1 MMNNP
6 KIGLVTVLYNSP
18 NVLPDFFSS
27 LALQDYKNY
36 CLYIVDNSSSPESKE
51 LALKLGNNYGMS
63 IYFIDNQG
71 INVGVAAG
79 NNQGA
84 WEAYNQGCDYIVF
97 LNNDLLFSDSEIL
110 MKLVTT
116 AEGNKLDMIGPT
128 ILNYPEKKIW
138 YCGGHFDEFK
148 ALGPHENIDQ
158 EFICSDFPEIHQ
170 HTYAPTCFLMI
181 TRRLWDE
188 VGEMDEKYFAYYD
201 DTDFL
206 YRANK
211 AGYLVNVVTS
221 LIIYHKVGSST
232 GGDLSYFGMYHLTR
246 NRLYFI
252 RKNLRGLKWFI
263 SLSYVLSSRIFLL
276 LMSSN
281 KQKKAIWKG
290 LIDGLKM
297 K

>member
-27 LALQDYKNY
+27 LAPVITKNY

-116 AEGNKLDMIGPT
+116 AEGNKLDMIT
-128 ILNYPEKKIW
+128 QQY
-138 YCGGHFDEFK
+138 
-148 ALGPHENIDQ
+148 
-158 EFICSDFPEIHQ
+158 
-170 HTYAPTCFLMI
+170 
-181 TRRLWDE
+181 
-188 VGEMDEKYFAYYD
+188 
-201 DTDFL
+201 
-206 YRANK
+206 
-211 AGYLVNVVTS
+211 
-221 LIIYHKVGSST
+221 
-232 GGDLSYFGMYHLTR
+232 
-246 NRLYFI
+246 
-252 RKNLRGLKWFI
+252 
-263 SLSYVLSSRIFLL
+263 
-276 LMSSN
+276 
-281 KQKKAIWKG
+281 
-290 LIDGLKM
+290 
-297 K
+297 